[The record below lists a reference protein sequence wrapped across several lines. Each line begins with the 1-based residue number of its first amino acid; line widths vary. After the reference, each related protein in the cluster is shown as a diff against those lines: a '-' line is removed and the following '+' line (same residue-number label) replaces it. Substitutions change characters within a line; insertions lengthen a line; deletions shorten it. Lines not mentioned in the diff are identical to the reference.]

1 MAKGKLMKK
10 GVAISLAAALVLS
23 SVNADG
29 LAWKT
34 NAKVYAASQAEGKEA
49 VFSQNFNS
57 GINGWSYGN
66 GWEYQYSAKDSSV
79 EADDGMLKMN
89 VDFSKDAEQ
98 GWSQVA
104 ASYWDNNGIKFSRAN
119 QVTLDFRYDSSK
131 MTTGGLT
138 IMVFSNAGINANA
151 PVDMAK
157 AETVSG
163 TIKQASVT
171 INFDALGSSAS
182 DCGFAICL
190 IGNNTDYKGSVWF
203 DNLSVNADPV
213 DLTADDIDSTI
224 PVKSADEQQIRISSG
239 KLVTQKKDGSEQKT
253 ALSTKITLADKKAS
267 AETKQIYTY
276 LKAIGESDSVIYGH
290 QDDTFQKAGYST
302 LTNSDTSDVTGSIA
316 GIFGIDA
323 LALCGNELS
332 AQQYNASHGTT
343 IPETKMGHVIAA
355 AKTTNEAIAEG
366 AIVTLSAHMPNFSTI
381 QKNASYNYQ
390 TDPSFARYDFSPS
403 TFYDTSGDT
412 MNNIL
417 PGGKFNDVYNAYLDM
432 IAAYAEMVNG
442 TILFRPFHE
451 NTGSWFWW
459 GAAFCDA
466 ETYKNVYRYTIE
478 YLRDTKNIHNM
489 LYVYSP
495 SNTGSAT
502 QKEFLSRYPGDDYVD
517 IVGVDMYHS
526 KPSTNDTWLAQ
537 LKQQLKVANTF
548 AKNHGKLF
556 TLTETGIAND
566 TYEGDGQT
574 AVLRKGNGV
583 KDWYNKVL
591 EVVSQTDA
599 SYYLLWANFGKT
611 NGFYTPYVDS
621 VNEDGSLHGHEMLD
635 NFISFYNDGRSVF
648 AANQKDALESMSK
661 STIKASATTT
671 KAIGYI
677 LSPIAGSRITKA
689 TTVKAKVTNRKSTT
703 KVNFVFKTAAKKI
716 TLKGKLG
723 ASGYYSA
730 TLTAKQLKTLGKKI
744 GSISLVIDGK
754 SVQSLSTIF
763 NQAAPVEDL
772 TLVDDFENYYGSD
785 SQLEKFWTY
794 NKDTNCTVS
803 FTLNKSKVSSGTY
816 GVAFKYDE
824 TSTGWGGATINKEA
838 DWSNC
843 NALQFYMV
851 PDGNLQKT
859 VIQIT
864 AGGIV
869 YEAYL
874 QKYAAYQKA
883 GKTPILVTIPFSEF
897 CQRDTEGN
905 PKGGLVTDCKAVTS
919 VGLWVNALADTK
931 AIKDGRVSGTLYYD
945 AITAVNV
952 KSAKFSIVKASSTT
966 YKNLKSQTIK
976 MGASKLTLAKGKTKQ
991 LKATVTGKG
1000 DTTVTW
1006 YSTNPTLVSVSK
1018 TGKITANRAGTA
1030 TIVAKT
1036 RYGKQATCKV
1046 TVKADSSEKEI
1057 IAAPSNYVTNAEYKL
1072 ATEWTGVDNAAL
1084 AKVIKKAAKGEK
1096 VTIAVIGGS
1105 ITQGTVKTG
1114 TKDSEVTNKSPYAT
1128 IFFNWWK
1135 ETFPNTTFEFI
1146 NAGIGATDSYLGV
1159 HRVQNDVLAKNPDLV
1174 LVEFTVNDAGTD
1186 FYKKSYDNL
1195 VRRILKADCQPAVM
1209 LLFMSQTNGYD
1220 AQEQHVEIG
1229 KQYNL
1234 PMISYKNVIEYMI
1247 ANNIYTK
1254 EDLSGDTT
1262 HPSALGH
1269 AITGELIWKYL
1280 NAVYKDAESYKEPA
1294 AFNKKAVTEESYINS
1309 QILDSANVIPDSLGT
1324 FEKSSVFST
1333 YPNNWTCKKGNGEI
1347 TFKITCKNLGI
1358 MFYRQTDGNGGQ
1370 FDVYVDGEKVSTLD
1384 ANFKDG
1390 WGNYAQTTECYTSD
1404 KAAEHI
1410 ITIKKAADSTGDE
1423 FSLLGLLVSK

>member
-10 GVAISLAAALVLS
+10 SIAISLAAALALS
-23 SVNADG
+23 SVNAEG
-29 LAWKT
+29 FAWNT
-34 NAKVYAASQAEGKEA
+34 KVYATSQAEGKEA

-89 VDFSKDAEQ
+89 VDFSKDVDQ

-190 IGNNTDYKGSVWF
+190 IGSNTDYKGSVWF

-213 DLTADDIDSTI
+213 DLTADDVDSTI
-224 PVKSADEQQIRISSG
+224 AVKSAKEQQLSISGG
-239 KLVTQKKDGSEQKT
+239 KLLTQKKDGSTQKT
-253 ALSTKITLADKKAS
+253 ALSTKIKLVDKKAT
-267 AETKQIYTY
+267 EDTKQIYTY

-302 LTNSDTSDVTGSIA
+302 ITNSDTSDVTGSIA
-316 GIFGIDA
+316 GVFGIDV

-381 QKNASYNYQ
+381 QKNTSYNYQ
-390 TDPSFARYDFSPS
+390 TAPSFAKYDFSPS

-432 IAAYAEMVNG
+432 IAAYAEMVDG

-478 YLRDTKNIHNM
+478 YLRDIKNIHNM

-495 SNTGSAT
+495 SSTGSAT

-526 KPSTNDTWLAQ
+526 KPSVGDTWLAQ
-537 LKQQLKVANTF
+537 LKQQLKVANIF

-591 EVVSQTDA
+591 EVVSKTDA

-689 TTVKAKVTNRKSTT
+689 TTVKARVTNRKSTT
-703 KVNFVFKTAAKKI
+703 KVHFVFKTAAKKI

-754 SVQSLSTIF
+754 SVQSLSAIF

-794 NKDTNCTVS
+794 NKDTNCAVS
-803 FTLNKSKVSSGTY
+803 FTLNKSKVSSGNY

-869 YEAYL
+869 YEVYL

-905 PKGGLVTDCKAVTS
+905 PKGGLVNDCKAVTS
-919 VGLWVNALADTK
+919 IGLWVNALEGTK
-931 AIKDGRVSGTLYYD
+931 AVKDGRVSGTLYYD

-976 MGASKLTLAKGKTKQ
+976 MGTSKLTLAKGKTKQ

-1084 AKVIKKAAKGEK
+1084 ARVIKKAAKGEK

-1114 TKDSEVTNKSPYAT
+1114 TKDSKVTNKSPYAT

-1195 VRRILKADCQPAVM
+1195 VRRILKADCSPAVM
-1209 LLFMSQTNGYD
+1209 LLFMTQTNGYD

-1247 ANNIYTK
+1247 ANNVYTK

-1280 NAVYKDAESYKEPA
+1280 NAVYKNAESYKEPA
-1294 AFNKKAVTEESYINS
+1294 VFNKKAVTDESYMNS
-1309 QILDSANVIPDSLGT
+1309 QILDSANVTPDSLGT

-1347 TFKITCKNLGI
+1347 TFKMTCKNLGI

-1384 ANFKDG
+1384 ADFKDG

-1423 FSLLGLLVSK
+1423 FTLLGLLVSK